1 MRCCVVTWWLSGAG
15 MYMGMCWDVHAHGAD
30 KYMRMCSCRIG
41 RCLSSDVRV
50 CWGCIQPYKL
60 SRAVQGCIVTMR
72 DATCPDAEVSS
83 WMSADMHTKVTFDLD
98 AVLGNNTSWLCVHHA
113 VLLLASGVQA
123 GSHGAV
129 LCAAVLPQGPS
140 AALSPLFQM
149 YCSELLCSTAITILP

>member
-1 MRCCVVTWWLSGAG
+1 M
-15 MYMGMCWDVHAHGAD
+15 
-30 KYMRMCSCRIG
+30 
-41 RCLSSDVRV
+41 
-50 CWGCIQPYKL
+50 
-60 SRAVQGCIVTMR
+60 TMR

-113 VLLLASGVQA
+113 LLLLASGVQA
-123 GSHGAV
+123 RSHGAV
-129 LCAAVLPQGPS
+129 LGPQAPS